1 MDTAISARAQNIKL
15 AIFDVDG
22 VFTDGRIHMGVDGQE
37 FKSFHTQDGLG
48 IVLLRSI
55 GLQIAVISGLRS
67 DAVTKRMTHL
77 GVQHIHLGHPH
88 KIAVYEKLLIELQLS
103 DRDVCYTG
111 DDWPD
116 LPLIQ
121 RCGLGIA
128 VANAHPL
135 LKTHAHW
142 QTQAH
147 GGNGAVREVCELLIS
162 AQGKLDEVLK
172 PYDHSEKKS
181 S

>member
-1 MDTAISARAQNIKL
+1 MDTDLNARAKKIKL

-22 VFTDGRIHMGVDGQE
+22 VFTDGRIHMGTDGQE

-48 IVLLRSI
+48 IVLLR
-55 GLQIAVISGLRS
+55 GTGVQIAVISGLRS
-67 DAVTKRMTHL
+67 DAVAKRMTHL

-88 KIAVYEKLLIELQLS
+88 KIAVYENLLAELHLS
-103 DRDVCYTG
+103 DEQASYTG

-128 VANAHPL
+128 VANAHSE
-135 LKTHAHW
+135 LKSQAHW

-147 GGNGAVREVCELLIS
+147 GGNGAVREVCELLIR
-162 AQGKLDEVLK
+162 AQGKWDEVMK
-172 PYDHSEKKS
+172 PYYHST
-181 S
+181 